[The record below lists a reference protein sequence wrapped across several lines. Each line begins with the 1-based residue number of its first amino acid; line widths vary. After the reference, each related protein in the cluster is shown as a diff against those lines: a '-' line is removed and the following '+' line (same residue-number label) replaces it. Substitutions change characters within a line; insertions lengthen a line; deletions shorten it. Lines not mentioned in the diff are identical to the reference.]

1 VLQSRGC
8 ARIMPPSR
16 YLYPAQSVVSRQ
28 QRERFPDLLR
38 FSALRHVGRTRTN
51 VAFQIMFL
59 ALRFK
64 EYLVA
69 NLENNETFLTNN
81 SQAFDIES
89 FGKES
94 IPQ

>member
-1 VLQSRGC
+1 
-8 ARIMPPSR
+8 
-16 YLYPAQSVVSRQ
+16 
-28 QRERFPDLLR
+28 
-38 FSALRHVGRTRTN
+38 
-51 VAFQIMFL
+51 MFL